1 MDELRSLLEQY
12 YEMFGSGY
20 PNIQLG
26 NDVKMIK
33 KCIETKTE
41 AEVLYAKR
49 LKNDAEY

>member
-1 MDELRSLLEQY
+1 MALRELLEVY

-26 NDVKMIK
+26 NDEQMIK

-41 AEVLYAKR
+41 AEVLYKD
-49 LKNDAEY
+49 KFQENVEY

>member
-1 MDELRSLLEQY
+1 MNKLRQALEQY

-26 NDVKMIK
+26 NDIEMIN

-41 AEVLYAKR
+41 AEVLYADKLR
-49 LKNDAEY
+49 DDVEY